1 MSDALARAL
10 AYPFSVP
17 RDSYVYLDGAP
28 VPWEDR
34 PPVEE
39 ADRVRVLSY
48 GANAT
53 VEALRAK
60 LGAGV
65 VPVRRAMLGDFDAV
79 YSAHISPYGAIPAAL
94 QRSPGT
100 RVTVFV
106 LSLTAAQLAQLHPTE
121 PNYRFVELAGLDL
134 RTAGETLPE
143 VAAYVSRH
151 GCLRLDDGEVA
162 VAAVAAERRRFP
174 ALAETEVL
182 DRVRTLLAP
191 DRSLEEFVD
200 ENVAEPELA
209 ARRTAVLRADAR
221 PLDWRVRDRAGV

>member
-10 AYPFSVP
+10 GYPFSVP
-17 RDSYVYLDGAP
+17 RDSYVYVDGAP
-28 VPWEDR
+28 VAWQER
-34 PPVEE
+34 PPVDETE
-39 ADRVRVLSY
+39 RVRVMSY

-65 VPVRRAMLGDFDAV
+65 VPVRRATLGDFDAV

-121 PNYRFVELAGLDL
+121 PNYRFAHSPGSTLHTSEAPAGGG
-134 RTAGETLPE
+134 RVRVAPRLP
-143 VAAYVSRH
+143 AHRRRA
-151 GCLRLDDGEVA
+151 VA
-162 VAAVAAERRRFP
+162 VAAIEARGRRFP
-174 ALAETEVL
+174 APAEADVL
-182 DRVRTLLAP
+182 DRVRSLLAP
-191 DRSLEEFVD
+191 ARSLDEFVH
-200 ENVAEPELA
+200 ENVASPELA
-209 ARRTAVLRADAR
+209 ARRTEVLRRTAR
-221 PLDWRVRDRAGV
+221 PLDWPVRDRAPV

>member
-17 RDSYVYLDGAP
+17 RDSYVYVDGAP
-28 VPWEDR
+28 VPWQER
-34 PPVEE
+34 PPVDETE
-39 ADRVRVLSY
+39 RVRVMSY

-60 LGAGV
+60 LGAGA
-65 VPVRRAMLGDFDAV
+65 VPVRRATLGDFDAV

-134 RTAGETLPE
+134 RTSEEALPE

-151 GCLRLDDGEVA
+151 GCLRIGDGEVA
-162 VAAVAAERRRFP
+162 VAAIEAQGRRFP
-174 ALAETEVL
+174 ATAEAEVL
-182 DRVRTLLAP
+182 DRVRSLLAP
-191 DRSLEEFVD
+191 ARSLDDFVH
-200 ENVAEPELA
+200 ENVASPELA
-209 ARRTAVLRADAR
+209 ARRTEVLRGTAR
-221 PLDWRVRDRAGV
+221 PLDWPVRDRAPV